1 MILQN
6 IPAGT
11 SIRFEPGETKTV
23 PLVEI
28 GGKLKI
34 EILDVPVLTE
44 SIWTGHKIIRGG
56 NSLCNGPYKEDQIE
70 RIMERV
76 VKLNFG
82 HCGQNG
88 VEHGQPSSISRFQYA
103 QTYGPT
109 TGDKV

>member
-1 MILQN
+1 MTIH
-6 IPAGT
+6 
-11 SIRFEPGETKTV
+11 
-23 PLVEI
+23 
-28 GGKLKI
+28 
-34 EILDVPVLTE
+34 
-44 SIWTGHKIIRGG
+44 WTGHKIIRGG

-76 VKLNFG
+76 EKLNFG

-88 VEHGQPSSISRFQYA
+88 VQHGQPSSISRFQYA